1 MRNNQPVTSVE
12 TPLPENLFIYSTT
25 DLKGV
30 ITSVNDAFVD
40 ISGFSREEL
49 VGKAHNLVRH
59 PDMPAAAFADLWRDL
74 KAGQPWCGLVKNRRK
89 DGGFYWVEANVS
101 PIREN
106 GTVVGYGSVRRRPS
120 RSAVHAAEAFYA
132 RLRQGNGRL
141 GVLHGQPSATGLL
154 AILSRFGLIAR
165 IRLALLLGLAAG
177 GGLLVA
183 PQLGIPGLL
192 WGSAGLLLAT
202 LAIPLLIWLP
212 RLFNDLKGV
221 SEDVNSM
228 QRHGDFSAHVA
239 VKGQGLLSTVAQGIN
254 ALAIDVETV
263 LHETQSGAQRVADGA
278 NGLQQAMQ
286 HVSEAQASLG
296 NASSAAAATLQQ
308 ITVAI
313 NEAALNASEGVDA
326 SSENQR
332 TSAAAGHAAEDAVA
346 EIGQIANRVRAA
358 GDAVSTLSQRSREIG
373 SMAGVIKDIADQT
386 NLLALNAA
394 IEAARAGEQGRGFAV
409 VADEVRKL
417 AERTAKATMEIDTTI
432 HAIQNEIGSAV
443 STMQESCNLMGDGV
457 KQVQS
462 VRDALS
468 LIQTTSQR
476 ALERA
481 QAIADTSKEQG
492 VAANDIARN
501 VEHIAQAID
510 AQSADIAAIEQLTA
524 DFQKTSAVLRRKLT
538 HFRLNG

>member
-12 TPLPENLFIYSTT
+12 TLLPDNLFIYSTT

-30 ITSVNDAFVD
+30 ITSVNDAFVE

-49 VGKAHNLVRH
+49 VGKAHNIVRH
-59 PDMPAAAFADLWRDL
+59 PDMPEVAFADLWRDL
-74 KAGQPWCGLVKNRRK
+74 KAGRPWCGLVKNRRK
-89 DGGFYWVEANVS
+89 DGGYYWVEANAS

-120 RSAVHAAEAFYA
+120 RAAVQAAEAVYA
-132 RLRQGNGRL
+132 KIRQGQGKLSVR
-141 GVLHGQPSATGLL
+141 HGQPWAAGWL
-154 AILSRFGLIAR
+154 AGFSRFGLIAR
-165 IRLALLLGLAAG
+165 IRLALVLGLAAG
-177 GGLLVA
+177 GGLLAA
-183 PQLGIPGLL
+183 PQLAMPGLL
-192 WGSAGLLLAT
+192 WGSAGLLLVA

-212 RLFNDLKGV
+212 RLFKDLQRVAG
-221 SEDVNSM
+221 EMNHM
-228 QRHGDFSAHVA
+228 QSTGDFSAHVV
-239 VKGQGLLSTVAQGIN
+239 VKGQGLLSAVAQGIN

-263 LHETQSGAQRVADGA
+263 LHETQSGARRVADGA
-278 NGLQQAMQ
+278 SSLQQAMQ
-286 HVSEAQASLG
+286 HVSEAQASLA
-296 NASSAAAATLQQ
+296 NSSTAAAATLEQ

-313 NEAALNASEGVDA
+313 NEAAMNALEGVDA
-326 SSENQR
+326 SQENQR
-332 TSAAAGHAAEDAVA
+332 TSTAAGRAAEDAVA
-346 EIGQIANRVRAA
+346 EIGQIADRVRSA
-358 GDAVSTLSQRSREIG
+358 GDAVSTLSQRSQEIG

-432 HAIQNEIGSAV
+432 QAIQNEIGSAV
-443 STMQESCNLMGDGV
+443 GTMEESCSLMGDGV
-457 KQVQS
+457 QRVQS

-481 QAIADTSKEQG
+481 QAIADASKEQG

-510 AQSADIAAIEQLTA
+510 TQSADIAAIEQLTA
-524 DFQKTSAVLRRKLT
+524 DFQKTSDLLRRKLT
-538 HFRLNG
+538 HFRLNA

>member
-1 MRNNQPVTSVE
+1 MRNNHPVTSVE
-12 TPLPENLFIYSTT
+12 TLLPENLFIYSTT

-40 ISGFSREEL
+40 ISGFTRDEL
-49 VGKAHNLVRH
+49 VGKPHNIVRH
-59 PDMPAAAFADLWRDL
+59 PEMPADAFADLWRDL

-120 RSAVHAAEAFYA
+120 RPAVQAAEAFYA

-165 IRLALLLGLAAG
+165 IRLALLLGLAAS

-192 WGSAGLLLAT
+192 WGSAGLLLTA

-286 HVSEAQASLG
+286 HVSEAQTSLG

-313 NEAALNASEGVDA
+313 NEAALNAREGVDA

-332 TSAAAGHAAEDAVA
+332 TSAAAGHAAEDAVV

-358 GDAVSTLSQRSREIG
+358 GDAVSMLNQRSQEIG

-432 HAIQNEIGSAV
+432 QAIQNEIGSAV
-443 STMQESCNLMGDGV
+443 STMQESCSLMGDGV
-457 KQVQS
+457 QQVQS